1 MINTDGKTVINEIMY
16 NPLGNDDNKEF
27 VEIFSDEIN
36 KAAHNFYEVWV
47 TKDAEKM
54 EIKWWIFVI
63 YVYLSK
69 IPEQDK
75 INIVSELAKYFKLFA
90 CEYYK
95 DRMLVDF
102 ESDGDR
108 TPKEYQDYIYER
120 NGESGKGVLCKVG
133 KCYKVNGSSFLKNIV
148 YM

>member
-1 MINTDGKTVINEIMY
+1 VIN
-16 NPLGNDDNKEF
+16 
-27 VEIFSDEIN
+27 FSDEIN

-95 DRMLVDF
+95 DRIRGWGYEGTFLHALEQTLPNPCVDDEEILKIF
-102 ESDGDR
+102 NVIASES
-108 TPKEYQDYIYER
+108 PEA
-120 NGESGKGVLCKVG
+120 
-133 KCYKVNGSSFLKNIV
+133 SSHWINFLKIHNEQRAKFIEGKLFV
-148 YM
+148 NVKKSFQALN